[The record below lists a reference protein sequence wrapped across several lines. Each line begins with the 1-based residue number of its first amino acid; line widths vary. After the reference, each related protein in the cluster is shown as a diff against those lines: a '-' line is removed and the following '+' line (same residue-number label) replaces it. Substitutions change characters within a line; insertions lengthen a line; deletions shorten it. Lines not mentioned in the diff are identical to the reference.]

1 MLQNYL
7 SNRTERTKNNDAH
20 RNGNSNDTYLF
31 AVPQGFL
38 LGPVL
43 FVIASYA
50 DNITICASSSSLDA
64 VISKLNKQEEN
75 TNNLFQWFRN
85 YHTKDNADKRHLNH
99 TKAKTDKLNL
109 LVTDHPPVTDNYEVS
124 ADINE
129 FEIEDSKKEKLLGI
143 SIDARL
149 SFEHHIKSFC
159 TSQKLNALQRITHAL
174 SNNLRKRSLMK
185 PSVISQFNYCSL
197 IWMFHNSTLQQ
208 N

>member
-1 MLQNYL
+1 MGIRGNGWDFSPWDLKSWPKEQQIILLAYGFNYNSLQMLQNYL

-38 LGPVL
+38 LGPTL

-124 ADINE
+124 ANVNE
-129 FEIEDSKKEKLLGI
+129 FEIEDSKKEK
-143 SIDARL
+143 
-149 SFEHHIKSFC
+149 
-159 TSQKLNALQRITHAL
+159 
-174 SNNLRKRSLMK
+174 
-185 PSVISQFNYCSL
+185 Y
-197 IWMFHNSTLQQ
+197 
-208 N
+208 